1 MSAASFL
8 HGIPSALTP
17 PARPTSFSRLSS
29 YEKQQPE
36 NNTHDIP
43 LLPNRLYDP
52 PSPQPSQNWSPPS
65 KHRPSHLSLSSSAA
79 FTRDYGPDDQFDP
92 NALYQPLTNHPG
104 GQFIN
109 TPQTDDGFL
118 ITPSPSLFP
127 NGLPKPPPCH
137 PLPFA
142 QSFEQPHWRKIALHI
157 FLVALAYPILLIFVI
172 IARDKSLFWSRFV
185 VSIGC
190 GIIGFGLGL
199 SLINLGRPFLEA
211 ATWATIIH
219 QSRMNEASGVRLR
232 DLAATSQ
239 DPTSAFS
246 ALRLL
251 WTRWMYPGTTRRNR
265 KRYDSR
271 PWSLAIAFFL
281 LLVITA
287 AALPFILGRIVSITT
302 NVTHQRVEYYEIPVK
317 GDLSDN
323 DIASGSALQ
332 KIFEDEWAITW
343 TLAPFSTHGSLPPA
357 ISYPWEGDMV
367 YFSEAISSQFVE
379 GGSGFGTFEEETT
392 TPSLDAQDTK
402 EVSLSATVAVDPG
415 SLLRYPRWGIRT
427 HCEKLPD
434 PAVNILP
441 KANGTGYTYM
451 FTPRSTLQSLFS
463 SFNMDL
469 PTLWESPLNA
479 SVAMQGTDTLPSDIN
494 VDDMSLSAYFYDNG
508 VAHSMKSWPLTMG
521 QEGFGWVSVEAVMV
535 RLNTTYA
542 PNGTFGTYSDEI
554 ILDVNAQE
562 TRIGYDAAVCL
573 ELFEAYILETYN
585 STVGL
590 PSTVGIIGRNA
601 TVMNAPTEDGALE
614 KKKGSS
620 LPDGVKTQLN
630 STGLAGVYTV
640 VHGNSVNQLIKDNG
654 RDAFYVPSPTVVSYT
669 GSTGPYGYAELNADY
684 FAQARTL
691 ADASNILPYFAG
703 SADTLARMYP
713 DRVLAS
719 TSIHT
724 VYMVALIITVLGL
737 GIIAG
742 LFVPKLPY
750 GLPHRGFEVYSWLAA
765 FHGDELVGTYA
776 TTVGMPRNMPLK
788 DIEEKMGD
796 LKFRYGF

>member
-1 MSAASFL
+1 
-8 HGIPSALTP
+8 
-17 PARPTSFSRLSS
+17 
-29 YEKQQPE
+29 
-36 NNTHDIP
+36 
-43 LLPNRLYDP
+43 
-52 PSPQPSQNWSPPS
+52 
-65 KHRPSHLSLSSSAA
+65 
-79 FTRDYGPDDQFDP
+79 
-92 NALYQPLTNHPG
+92 
-104 GQFIN
+104 
-109 TPQTDDGFL
+109 
-118 ITPSPSLFP
+118 
-127 NGLPKPPPCH
+127 
-137 PLPFA
+137 
-142 QSFEQPHWRKIALHI
+142 
-157 FLVALAYPILLIFVI
+157 
-172 IARDKSLFWSRFV
+172 
-185 VSIGC
+185 
-190 GIIGFGLGL
+190 
-199 SLINLGRPFLEA
+199 
-211 ATWATIIH
+211 
-219 QSRMNEASGVRLR
+219 
-232 DLAATSQ
+232 
-239 DPTSAFS
+239 
-246 ALRLL
+246 
-251 WTRWMYPGTTRRNR
+251 
-265 KRYDSR
+265 
-271 PWSLAIAFFL
+271 
-281 LLVITA
+281 
-287 AALPFILGRIVSITT
+287 
-302 NVTHQRVEYYEIPVK
+302 
-317 GDLSDN
+317 
-323 DIASGSALQ
+323 
-332 KIFEDEWAITW
+332 
-343 TLAPFSTHGSLPPA
+343 
-357 ISYPWEGDMV
+357 
-367 YFSEAISSQFVE
+367 
-379 GGSGFGTFEEETT
+379 
-392 TPSLDAQDTK
+392 
-402 EVSLSATVAVDPG
+402 
-415 SLLRYPRWGIRT
+415 
-427 HCEKLPD
+427 
-434 PAVNILP
+434 
-441 KANGTGYTYM
+441 
-451 FTPRSTLQSLFS
+451 
-463 SFNMDL
+463 
-469 PTLWESPLNA
+469 
-479 SVAMQGTDTLPSDIN
+479 
-494 VDDMSLSAYFYDNG
+494 
-508 VAHSMKSWPLTMG
+508 
-521 QEGFGWVSVEAVMV
+521 MV

-654 RDAFYVPSPTVVSYT
+654 RDAFYVPSPTVWSTLFLLHRPYLIKSSQVVSYT